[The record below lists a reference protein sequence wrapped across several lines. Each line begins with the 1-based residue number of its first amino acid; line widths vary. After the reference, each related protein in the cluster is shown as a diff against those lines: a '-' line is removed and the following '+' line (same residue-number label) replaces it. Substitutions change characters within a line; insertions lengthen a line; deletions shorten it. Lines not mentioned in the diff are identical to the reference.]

1 MWYEAEYTVMP
12 AQIDNMSSSKFVYI
26 RKDVECIE
34 KENDKV
40 FRCKEKRILKEDFD
54 TYEKIIGHD
63 IELSEVRDAVIE
75 LSEIVVGVWFM
86 AKIFWRKYK
95 DKVENGEM
103 TVDEVVEIVPNRWKE
118 EVRKLFDESK

>member
-1 MWYEAEYTVMP
+1 
-12 AQIDNMSSSKFVYI
+12 
-26 RKDVECIE
+26 
-34 KENDKV
+34 
-40 FRCKEKRILKEDFD
+40 
-54 TYEKIIGHD
+54 
-63 IELSEVRDAVIE
+63 
-75 LSEIVVGVWFM
+75 M